1 VTLPAAA
8 WRERVEFERRLVHA
22 SGTLYPVPYL
32 LGWISWRTTGR
43 LLLVSV
49 AVAAVLETLRLS
61 GSVGPLDPLY
71 DALVRDY
78 ESDSVAGYALYQV
91 SMAGTALVF
100 APVFAVPA
108 MWMLSVGD
116 PISGGLG
123 ENAATEPKRIPV
135 VAAMVFVCFGIAVP
149 YAIPAFG
156 PDPGVIVALAG
167 AVPAAVADGLPPL
180 VRGVALDDNLTIPP
194 AAASGMFLAAAL
206 IA

>member
-1 VTLPAAA
+1 MPVPAAA
-8 WRERVEFERRLVHA
+8 WRDRVEFERRLVHA
-22 SGTLYPVPYL
+22 SGTLYPVPFL
-32 LGWISWRTTGR
+32 LDWISWETTGW
-43 LLLVSV
+43 LLLGSV
-49 AVAAVLETLRLS
+49 AVAAVLEALRLTE
-61 GSVGPLDPLY
+61 SVGPLAPLY
-71 DALVRDY
+71 DALVREY
-78 ESDSVAGYALYQV
+78 ESDGIAGYALYQV
-91 SMAGTALVF
+91 GMAATALVF
-100 APVFAVPA
+100 APAFAVPA

-123 ENAATEPKRIPV
+123 ENAATEAKRLSV

-149 YAIPAFG
+149 YAIPEFG

-180 VRGVALDDNLTIPP
+180 VRGVAVDDNLTIPP